1 MTKVIRFHRN
11 TFQKTRWIGVDLN
24 TTGHAVVAADL
35 VSGKVMKLGKKLHY
49 ARTSSTQ
56 NCTKLYRER
65 KLWKLKKVKSR
76 EKREFKAALHKI
88 ARQIVGF
95 AESFCAGIKFEKL
108 FSVRYPCK
116 REMEDAYE
124 FSFDNGSFVTLLHLV
139 EKRAFNRGIPV
150 LYVNPSN
157 TSRRCSRCG
166 GFGRR
171 VRKRFECPQCGRVV
185 HADVNAAFNI
195 AATSCTSD
203 RTEIHLLRASR
214 KMMRKRA
221 RADQAVPGGG
231 IFAGSDLS
239 CHPEMLSRWENIQ
252 GILENLTVPA
262 ERSSPDTRGE

>member
-11 TFQKTRWIGVDLN
+11 AFLQTRWIGVDLN

-49 ARTSSTQ
+49 GRTSSIQ

-76 EKREFKAALHKI
+76 EKKEFKAALHKI

-108 FSVRYPCK
+108 FSCRYLHQ
-116 REMEDAYE
+116 REVEDSYE
-124 FSFDNGSFVTLLHLV
+124 FSFDNGSFVALLHLV
-139 EKRAFNRGIPV
+139 EKRALNRGIPV

-157 TSRRCSRCG
+157 TSKRCSRCG

-171 VRKRFECPQCGRVV
+171 VRKRFECPQCGRVI

-203 RTEIHLLRASR
+203 KAEIHLLRASR

-221 RADQAVPGGG
+221 RADQAVQERGVL
-231 IFAGSDLS
+231 AGPDLS
-239 CHPEMLSRWENIQ
+239 CHQEMLSRWEDIQ
-252 GILENLTVPA
+252 GYPEGLD
-262 ERSSPDTRGE
+262 DTCGTQMSDYPR